1 MKAITISMSFNSSLL
16 VCRTNFRDVK
26 PCKGFSGFLS
36 LACKD
41 YGLFSFDD
49 AVLCY
54 PLQKAPWLEK
64 ESALNPTHKK
74 HLAVSDGIIVVV
86 RIQAYFLTKIN

>member
-1 MKAITISMSFNSSLL
+1 MQKIFCFLKLS
-16 VCRTNFRDVK
+16 VK
-26 PCKGFSGFLS
+26 RLWPS
-36 LACKD
+36 
-41 YGLFSFDD
+41 SFDD

-86 RIQAYFLTKIN
+86 GIQAYFLAKIDL